1 MKQQHAFVVLH
12 FVDGPWALLS
22 HPATPGYQ
30 RCLFHI
36 HLNFVNHAPTPQS
49 VLSTSS
55 SDSRDSEPVDFT
67 VSEPGRKS
75 SLFVSSEA
83 GMAECWD
90 VDSLGYER
98 SDQDSVLAVL
108 VWRMMKTLLPFLLIG
123 KKLQTYGKVFDCT
136 FQTEQVYSSPGNAF
150 HGYLSKS
157 SDWIRACYLFIS
169 WINSAEMSQSVK

>member
-108 VWRMMKTLLPFLLIG
+108 VWRMMKTLLPLVRNSKHMEKFLIAHFRQNRFTAAL
-123 KKLQTYGKVFDCT
+123 
-136 FQTEQVYSSPGNAF
+136 EM
-150 HGYLSKS
+150 
-157 SDWIRACYLFIS
+157 LFMDTWVRVVTGLGPVICLLV
-169 WINSAEMSQSVK
+169 E